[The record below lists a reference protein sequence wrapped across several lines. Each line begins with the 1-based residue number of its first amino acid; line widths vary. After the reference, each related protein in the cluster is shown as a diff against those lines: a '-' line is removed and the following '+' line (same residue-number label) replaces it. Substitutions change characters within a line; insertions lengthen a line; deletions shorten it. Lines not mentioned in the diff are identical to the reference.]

1 MNSKENIN
9 GANSFYIWLNSKNK
23 KEYYT
28 VPITQYKIKI
38 QQNKKS
44 KYPSIVYSQNNIPK
58 VSPQKNR
65 PKFVQNLL
73 KLKLVDMNLP
83 YEERYGMFLVN
94 FLNARTESFREFYMD
109 FLYRYGL
116 ELLKHYSKSK
126 KSKLKVDYETEQE
139 FNTLANLLFDEAQ
152 NEIIS
157 LQTEFRNCIDYVYNI
172 NGNEFDIDVDKNIK
186 LQGYALK
193 FDMSKYTD
201 KIKVIFDS
209 LTIFKD
215 DLGVVRYNDL
225 NKLSGSFDSQKNLKY
240 KSTYLSN
247 ICFLLLSD
255 IVSSN
260 VSIKSCRHCN
270 RYFIPVSKETEI
282 YCDLPHTGTKATCR
296 DMGARITYAK
306 NIQEVEG
313 LLLYRRTYQRR
324 LMELSR
330 NPDTT
335 EAEREKFKEWRK
347 SAQAKIKEFK
357 LGKITEDKLN
367 IWMKDNI

>member
-9 GANSFYIWLNSKNK
+9 GANNFYIWFDSKNK
-23 KEYYT
+23 KEYYA
-28 VPITQYKIKI
+28 VPITLYKIKI
-38 QQNKKS
+38 HQNKNS

-58 VSPQKNR
+58 ISPQKNR
-65 PKFVQNLL
+65 AAFVKNLL
-73 KLKLVDMNLP
+73 KLRLVDMNLP

-94 FLNARTESFREFYMD
+94 FLNARTENFREFYTD
-109 FLYRYGL
+109 FLYKYGL
-116 ELLKHYSKSK
+116 ELLQHYSKSK
-126 KSKLKVDYETEQE
+126 KSKLKAGYETEEE
-139 FNTLANLLFDEAQ
+139 FYTLANLLFTEGQD
-152 NEIIS
+152 EIIS
-157 LQTEFRNCIDYVYNI
+157 LQREFRNCVDYVYNL
-172 NGNEFDIDVDKNIK
+172 NNNEYDTDVDKNIK

-201 KIKVIFDS
+201 KLKVIFDS

-215 DLGVVRYNDL
+215 DLGVVKYNDL
-225 NKLSGSFDSQKNLKY
+225 NKLSGSFASQKNLKY

-255 IVSSN
+255 IVSN
-260 VSIKSCRHCN
+260 NISIKSCKHCS
-270 RYFIPVSKETEI
+270 RYFIPVSREAEI
-282 YCDLPHTGTKATCR
+282 YCDLPHSGTNATCR

-335 EAEREKFKEWRK
+335 EAEREKFKIWRK
-347 SAQAKIKEFK
+347 SAQIKIKEFK
-357 LGKITEDKLN
+357 TDKITEDNLN
-367 IWMKDNI
+367 KWMKKNI